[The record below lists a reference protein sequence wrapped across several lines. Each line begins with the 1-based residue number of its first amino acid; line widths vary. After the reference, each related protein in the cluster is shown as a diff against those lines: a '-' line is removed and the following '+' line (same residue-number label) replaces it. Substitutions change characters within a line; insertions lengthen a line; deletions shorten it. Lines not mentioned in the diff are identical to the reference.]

1 MILQCIAL
9 LAAALF
15 AGAAI
20 YISVAEQPARLRL
33 ARGPMLD
40 QWKWSY
46 DRAAKMQAALA
57 MVAGLLG
64 LWVGIRDGSTEW
76 IVGGA
81 LMLAPW
87 PWTLLV
93 MMPINRRLKAIS
105 SVEMASDARSLIE
118 RWGRLHLMRI
128 LFSSAGTLV
137 FLGQICR

>member
-9 LAAALF
+9 LAAAMF

-20 YISVAEQPARLRL
+20 YVSFAEHPARLKL
-33 ARGPMLD
+33 SDGPMLD

-46 DRAAKMQAALA
+46 DRASKMQAALA

-64 LWVGIRDGSTEW
+64 LWVGVRGGSTAW

-81 LMLAPW
+81 LLLAPW

-93 MMPINRRLKAIS
+93 MAPGNNRLKAT
-105 SVEMASDARSLIE
+105 ASDAVEPETRALIE
-118 RWGRLHLMRI
+118 RWGRLHLVR
-128 LFSSAGTLV
+128 LALGAAGALV
-137 FLGQICR
+137 FLSQICR